1 MFKSKE
7 LSMRGHHFSH
17 IRCMVENYLISRHI
31 VQKYYLLT
39 GDNNNYSRPAPA
51 CDILQYDLTFKIEM
65 LLLKTKR
72 ELIQKIPAFQQ
83 FLWVYQCCVQ
93 INTPWF
99 QSKDHHIT
107 MHIPFGDETL
117 DVWLIKVGK
126 LTQLLGCTG

>member
-1 MFKSKE
+1 
-7 LSMRGHHFSH
+7 MRGHHFSH

-83 FLWVYQCCVQ
+83 FL
-93 INTPWF
+93 
-99 QSKDHHIT
+99 
-107 MHIPFGDETL
+107 
-117 DVWLIKVGK
+117 
-126 LTQLLGCTG
+126 